1 MVSSVLLKPVW
12 FQALVCR
19 GFRRHGFHAV
29 PQRGSSKL
37 WFAEVSGGMAFMQ
50 SRKGGV
56 PSFGLPRFPAA
67 YCTVT
72 IMSFFVLLSTA
83 PIDIV
88 MVLSFSAVG
97 ASS

>member
-1 MVSSVLLKPVW
+1 MYFQKMVSSVLLKPVW
-12 FQALVCR
+12 FQALDCR
-19 GFRRHGFHAV
+19 G
-29 PQRGSSKL
+29 L
-37 WFAEVSGGMAFMQ
+37 GGMAFMQ

-72 IMSFFVLLSTA
+72 IMSFFVLLSAA

>member
-1 MVSSVLLKPVW
+1 M
-12 FQALVCR
+12 QA
-19 GFRRHGFHAV
+19 
-29 PQRGSSKL
+29 
-37 WFAEVSGGMAFMQ
+37 
-50 SRKGGV
+50 RKGGV

-72 IMSFFVLLSTA
+72 IMSFFVLLSAA

-97 ASS
+97 ASSWTGLSFSVTERNVPSIGFLPVDSKMV

>member
-1 MVSSVLLKPVW
+1 MA
-12 FQALVCR
+12 FMQAR
-19 GFRRHGFHAV
+19 KGGV
-29 PQRGSSKL
+29 PSFGLPRFPAAWLS
-37 WFAEVSGGMAFMQ
+37 VSGGMAFMQ
-50 SRKGGV
+50 SRKRGV

-72 IMSFFVLLSTA
+72 IMSFFVLLSAA

>member
-1 MVSSVLLKPVW
+1 MYFQKMVSSVLLKPVW
-12 FQALVCR
+12 FQALACR
-19 GFRRHGFHAV
+19 G
-29 PQRGSSKL
+29 P
-37 WFAEVSGGMAFMQ
+37 GGMAFMQ
-50 SRKGGV
+50 ARKGGV

-72 IMSFFVLLSTA
+72 IMSFFVLLSAA

-88 MVLSFSAVG
+88 MVLSFSAIG

>member
-1 MVSSVLLKPVW
+1 MYFQKMVSSVLLKPVW
-12 FQALVCR
+12 FQALACR
-19 GFRRHGFHAV
+19 GFR
-29 PQRGSSKL
+29 
-37 WFAEVSGGMAFMQ
+37 GMAFMQ
-50 SRKGGV
+50 SRKRGV

-72 IMSFFVLLSTA
+72 IMSFFVLLSAA

>member
-1 MVSSVLLKPVW
+1 
-12 FQALVCR
+12 
-19 GFRRHGFHAV
+19 
-29 PQRGSSKL
+29 
-37 WFAEVSGGMAFMQ
+37 MAFMQ

-72 IMSFFVLLSTA
+72 IMSFFVLLSAA

>member
-1 MVSSVLLKPVW
+1 MYFQKMVSSVLLKPVW
-12 FQALVCR
+12 TQALASR
-19 GFRRHGFHAV
+19 A
-29 PQRGSSKL
+29 P
-37 WFAEVSGGMAFMQ
+37 GGMAFMQ
-50 SRKGGV
+50 TRKGGV
-56 PSFGLPRFPAA
+56 SSFGLPRFPAA

-72 IMSFFVLLSTA
+72 IMSFFVLLSAA